1 MNVLLLFF
9 FRICVAILSISF
21 NIYYVNI
28 VIYLKQMEY
37 CRVIQIDIFYFNDCE
52 SSLDSL
58 EAHQALLV
66 QLHLAGFGLGYLAK
80 GSGHHEILVVK
91 HGPMPTGYHYIS

>member
-1 MNVLLLFF
+1 
-9 FRICVAILSISF
+9 
-21 NIYYVNI
+21 
-28 VIYLKQMEY
+28 MEY

>member
-1 MNVLLLFF
+1 MKSYRL
-9 FRICVAILSISF
+9 ISF
-21 NIYYVNI
+21 
-28 VIYLKQMEY
+28 
-37 CRVIQIDIFYFNDCE
+37 DHCE

-66 QLHLAGFGLGYLAK
+66 QLHLAGFGLGYLAL

-91 HGPMPTGYHYIS
+91 HSPMPTGNYYEYTCIYIYISDIYIYVIN